1 MPAHRKSRRAI
12 NLRERKHHQLLT
24 KRRQLGAQWAYRISH
39 ALPGAGKLM
48 MELMIIE
55 TALIDQWPHLKGHAL
70 TQWAIDDAKLLL
82 DPHTAP
88 VAGCEYCQNQAAPT
102 LAATTPNVGRC

>member
-1 MPAHRKSRRAI
+1 MPAHQKPRRAI

-39 ALPGAGKLM
+39 ALPGAGKIM

-55 TALIDQWPHLKGHAL
+55 TALIDRWPHLKGQAV
-70 TQWAIDDAKLLL
+70 TQWAIDDAKLLH
-82 DPHTAP
+82 DPDTRSET
-88 VAGCEYCQNQAAPT
+88 GCEYCQNQAAVA
-102 LAATTPNVGRC
+102 LAAA

>member
-1 MPAHRKSRRAI
+1 MPAHQKSRRAI
-12 NLRERKHHQLLT
+12 SLRERKQHQLLT

-55 TALIDQWPHLKGHAL
+55 TALIDQWPHLKNQAV
-70 TQWAIDDAKLLL
+70 TRWAIDDAKLLH
-82 DPHTAP
+82 DPDTSFE
-88 VAGCEYCQNQAAPT
+88 AGCEYCQNQAAT
-102 LAATTPNVGRC
+102 ALAA